1 MGAYNTLYNSV
12 IHRYVPGDGLPAAG
26 AAGAVSAHAGVGG
39 VGVLPDATRETPS
52 GCVFVRPGLIDR
64 ALNGP
69 RGLITG
75 LYDRNAV
82 HILAGCITAGITPV
96 TLLRGDR
103 V

>member
-1 MGAYNTLYNSV
+1 MCLGAACL
-12 IHRYVPGDGLPAAG
+12 RKGLPGPFPRMQAG
-26 AAGAVSAHAGVGG
+26 RR
-39 VGVLPDATRETPS
+39 VGVLSDATPPR

-75 LYDRNAV
+75 LYDRNAA